1 MSEDRN
7 SPETK
12 EKESANRLV
21 LRHAFR
27 SILGPFFVLMAAVA
41 FFLVALSLS
50 GYITGMRVE

>member
-7 SPETK
+7 SPEAK

-21 LRHAFR
+21 LHTALR
-27 SILGPFFVLMAAVA
+27 SVFGPFLVLMAAVA

-50 GYITGMRVE
+50 GYIAGMRVE